1 MARMKPRPFK
11 AHLTV
16 RAFHTAELRF
26 AMDDGINI
34 SSREE
39 KVPISG
45 AGTPQLSNGSP
56 DFSVQPSYAR
66 TVFWSGDGLRAGWG
80 FAFYVAMF
88 YVLQYF
94 VLHWAGSIELGANG
108 LWSMLLEEFGLLCA
122 AVAPALLLARVE
134 RRTWGVYGMPVRSA
148 FGKLFWLGTLWGFA
162 SMTLLMALMYGL
174 RIFDVGHL
182 AMHGARI
189 VRFALF
195 WALFFLLVGFF
206 EEFLMRGYSQ
216 FTLTRAMGFWPAAVL
231 LSCMFGLIHSRNGG
245 EQWPG
250 LLAAAAIGFFFCLTL
265 RRTGNLWFAV
275 GFHAAWDWGET
286 FFYSVPDSG
295 TIFPGH
301 LLKSSFHGPAWLTG
315 GRVGPEGSVL
325 CFLVIA
331 VTWVAFARAYP
342 GVKYGTEG
350 SLTRGT
356 LRNTG

>member
-1 MARMKPRPFK
+1 
-11 AHLTV
+11 
-16 RAFHTAELRF
+16 
-26 AMDDGINI
+26 MDERINI
-34 SSREE
+34 SGQEQQA
-39 KVPISG
+39 PISG
-45 AGTPQLSNGSP
+45 AGTPESSKGTP
-56 DFSVQPSYAR
+56 TFSVQPSYVR
-66 TVFWSGDGLRAGWG
+66 TVFWGPDGLRAGWG

-88 YVLQYF
+88 YPLQF
-94 VLHWAGSIELGANG
+94 VVSRWVGSLDLGGNG

-134 RRTWGVYGMPVRSA
+134 RRAWGVYGLPGRA
-148 FGKLFWLGTLWGFA
+148 TFGKLFLTGTVWGFA

-174 RIFDVGHL
+174 RVFNMGHL

-189 VRFALF
+189 VRFAFF
-195 WALFFLLVGFF
+195 WAVFFLLVGFF
-206 EEFLMRGYSQ
+206 EEFLLRGYSQ

-231 LSCMFGLIHSRNGG
+231 LSCMFGLIHIRNGG

-295 TIFPGH
+295 TTFPGH

-315 GRVGPEGSVL
+315 GMVGPEGSVL

-331 VTWVAFARAYP
+331 GTWVAFARAYP
-342 GVKYGTEG
+342 QVQYGAEN
-350 SLTRGT
+350 L
-356 LRNTG
+356 